1 MAMRLLTA
9 LLVSALALAV
19 NAGAAGADHAWYVD
33 GRPVHWAS
41 TVDPAVID
49 LGDNL
54 DDPVWDSLRFVPSWV
69 WSATT
74 LPSGGLGP
82 SPYLR
87 VSTRTGGL
95 PSNEVE
101 MYDDFYGANGWVGQ
115 ATLNFIDS
123 EGHIRRATIEL
134 NRSYLLTQREKHAA
148 INHEVGHAL
157 GLTHQDGTVMCSV
170 LCGIDNPVAHDYEV
184 LDSVNSHID
193 AYDTTIPD
201 VQTPPARVGRTRV
214 RRDGRRGLVYITR
227 LRGGAARVV
236 FRDFVSAAA
245 ATSALR
251 D

>member
-1 MAMRLLTA
+1 MSRPFFTA
-9 LLVSALALAV
+9 LFLTLSVLVALP
-19 NAGAAGADHAWYVD
+19 AGAGANHAWYVD

-101 MYDDFYGANGWVGQ
+101 MYDDFYGDNGWVGQ
-115 ATLNFIDS
+115 ATLTFIDS
-123 EGHIRRATIEL
+123 EGHIHGATIEL
-134 NRSYLLTQREKHAA
+134 NRSYLLTQSEKHAA
-148 INHEVGHAL
+148 INHEVGHTL
-157 GLTHQDGTVMCSV
+157 GLTHQDATVMCAV
-170 LCGIDNPVAHDYEV
+170 LCGIENPVAHDYEV
-184 LDSVNSHID
+184 LDSVNSHTD

-201 VQTPPARVGRTRV
+201 AQTPARVGRTRV
-214 RRDGRRGLVYITR
+214 RRDGPRALVYTTR
-227 LRGGAARVV
+227 LRGGGARAV
-236 FRDFVSAAA
+236 FRDFVSRKA
-245 ATSALR
+245 ATAALR

>member
-1 MAMRLLTA
+1 MSRPFFTA
-9 LLVSALALAV
+9 LFLTLSVLVALP
-19 NAGAAGADHAWYVD
+19 AGAGADHAWLVD
-33 GRPVHWAS
+33 GQPVHWAS

-101 MYDDFYGANGWVGQ
+101 MYDDFYGDNGWVGQ
-115 ATLNFIDS
+115 ATLTFIDS
-123 EGHIRRATIEL
+123 EGHIHGATIEL
-134 NRSYLLTQREKHAA
+134 NRSYLLTQSEKHAA
-148 INHEVGHAL
+148 INHEVGHTL
-157 GLTHQDGTVMCSV
+157 GLTHQDGTVMCAV
-170 LCGIDNPVAHDYEV
+170 LCGIENPVAHDYEV
-184 LDSVNSHID
+184 LDSVNSHTD

-201 VQTPPARVGRTRV
+201 VQTPARVGRTRV
-214 RRDGRRGLVYITR
+214 RRAGPRALVYTTR
-227 LRGGAARVV
+227 LRGGGARAV
-236 FRDFVSAAA
+236 FRDFVSRKA
-245 ATSALR
+245 ATAALR

>member
-1 MAMRLLTA
+1 MAGRLLTA
-9 LLVSALALAV
+9 LLLSVLALCL
-19 NAGAAGADHAWYVD
+19 NAGAAGANHAWYVD

-54 DDPVWDSLRFVPSWV
+54 DDPVWDSLRFAPSWV

-87 VSTRTGGL
+87 VATRTGGL

-115 ATLNFIDS
+115 ATLTFIDS
-123 EGHIRRATIEL
+123 EGHIRGATIEL
-134 NRSYLLTQREKHAA
+134 NRSYLLTQREKHEA
-148 INHEVGHAL
+148 INHEVGHTL
-157 GLTHQDGTVMCSV
+157 GLTHQDGTVMCAV

-184 LDSVNSHID
+184 LDSVNSHTD

-227 LRGGAARVV
+227 LQGGAARVV
-236 FRDFVSAAA
+236 FRDFVSRKA
-245 ATSALR
+245 ATAALR